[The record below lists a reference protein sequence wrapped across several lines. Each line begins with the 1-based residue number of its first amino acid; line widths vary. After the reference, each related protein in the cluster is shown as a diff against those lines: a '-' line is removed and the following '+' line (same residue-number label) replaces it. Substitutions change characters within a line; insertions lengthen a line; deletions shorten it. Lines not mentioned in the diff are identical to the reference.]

1 MPQIVYASLGHG
13 GDLGW
18 VLLGFV
24 GVAQAAGPAMIQRHC
39 HVSRSRSLHLGDMAI
54 GSWARAPQNRSRQM
68 AHRTV
73 KAPQHKLL
81 FEIPH
86 WQKTK

>member
-1 MPQIVYASLGHG
+1 MPQTVFANLAHG
-13 GDLGW
+13 EDLGW
-18 VLLGFV
+18 GSPGSADVVLV
-24 GVAQAAGPAMIQRHC
+24 AGPAMIQRHC
-39 HVSRSRSLHLGDMAI
+39 HVSRSRPLHLGDMAI
-54 GSWARAPQNRSRQM
+54 GSWARAPLNRSRQM

-73 KAPQHKLL
+73 KAPKQKLL